1 MKAEFL
7 KIAGVK
13 SEAEFYKKFPSEEAF
28 MKKHGKAVRK
38 LMAKKAQIGA
48 VIPNIE
54 TPTSNRMPTR
64 IDEAFLF
71 DTVAKQM
78 GKKTYDETLEDMK
91 AQAQIAAGKQQQSGG
106 SGGGGLLGTLE

>member
-7 KIAGVK
+7 KIADVK

-38 LMAKKAQIGA
+38 LMVKKANIGA
-48 VIPNIE
+48 LISNKE
-54 TPTSNRMPTR
+54 TPTGNKMPTR

-78 GKKTYDETLEDMK
+78 GKKSYDETMKDMQ
-91 AQAQIAAGKQQQSGG
+91 AQAAIQAGKNSTYGI
-106 SGGGGLLGTLE
+106 SYL